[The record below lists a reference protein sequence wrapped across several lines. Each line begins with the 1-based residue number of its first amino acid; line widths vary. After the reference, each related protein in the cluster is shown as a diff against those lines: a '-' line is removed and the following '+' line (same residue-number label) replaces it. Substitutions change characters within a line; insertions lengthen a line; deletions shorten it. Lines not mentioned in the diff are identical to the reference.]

1 MYVSLNGTLVAG
13 GQLSWTEFAELAA
26 RVGYAAVDVNLGAAM
41 REGVEATRALLAR
54 LKLRPG
60 IVGLPV
66 DFRQDEAVFREGLAK
81 LEEAARFARAI
92 GCPRMATWVMSS
104 SERPKAEQRRIL
116 KERIQACAE
125 ILNKHGVR
133 LGLEFL
139 GPLHL
144 RRRFP
149 HEFIYRMDEMLDFA
163 RECGPNL
170 GLLLDSWH
178 WHLAGATVADI
189 LRAGKDGIVHV
200 HVSDV
205 PAGLPPEKILDSER
219 LMPGEGAVDWVG
231 FFGALRKIGYRD
243 AVSPEVFGRGL
254 KTMRPEDGARLGLS
268 YTLDV
273 MRKAGVV

>member
-13 GQLSWTEFAELAA
+13 GQLSWTQFAELAA

-41 REGVEATRALLAR
+41 RDGVEATRALLAR

-66 DFRQDEAVFREGLAK
+66 DFRQDEAIFQQGLAK

-104 SERPKAEQRRIL
+104 SERPKAEQRQIL

-149 HEFIYRMDEMLDFA
+149 HEFIYQMDEMLDFA

-205 PAGLPPEKILDSER
+205 PAGLPLEKILDSER

-273 MRKAGVV
+273 MRKAGVI

>member
-1 MYVSLNGTLVAG
+1 MYLSLNGTLVAG
-13 GQLSWTEFAELAA
+13 GQLGWNEFAGLAA
-26 RVGYAAVDVNLGAAM
+26 RVGYKGVDVNLGAAM
-41 REGVEATRALLAR
+41 PEGVEATRALLAR
-54 LKLRPG
+54 LQLRPG
-60 IVGLPV
+60 IIGLPV
-66 DFRQDEAVFREGLAK
+66 NIREDEAVFRDGLGK
-81 LEEAARFARAI
+81 LAEAARFARAI
-92 GCPRMATWVMSS
+92 GCPRMVTWVMSS
-104 SERPKAEQRRIL
+104 SERPKPEQRRIL

-125 ILNKHGVR
+125 ILRKEGIR

-149 HEFIYRMDEMLDFA
+149 HEFIYRMDEMLEFA

-178 WHLAGATVADI
+178 WHLAGATVEDI
-189 LRAGKDGIVHV
+189 LRAGKAGIVHV

-231 FFGALRKIGYRD
+231 FFGALRKIGYQD

-273 MRKAGVV
+273 MRKAGVA

>member
-1 MYVSLNGTLVAG
+1 MYISLNGTLVAG

-41 REGVEATRALLAR
+41 RDGVEATRSLLAR

-66 DFRQDEAVFREGLAK
+66 DFRQDEAVFQQGLAK
-81 LEEAARFARAI
+81 LDEAARFACAI

-125 ILNKHGVR
+125 ILHRHGVR